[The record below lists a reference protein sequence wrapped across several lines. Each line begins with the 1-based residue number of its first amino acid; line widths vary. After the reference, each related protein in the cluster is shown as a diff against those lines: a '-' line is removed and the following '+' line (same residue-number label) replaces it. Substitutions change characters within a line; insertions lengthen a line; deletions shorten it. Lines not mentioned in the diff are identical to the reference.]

1 MECVEKAMRLL
12 AILYWNAGKLLKSN
26 YLYRCWSHDKVG
38 QMIHSFGT
46 YVDSWVMTGV
56 KESWATSSVSIY
68 KSNSKNACTLVPTAF
83 RWHRKM
89 EFKFHLHFSF
99 SPNFEK
105 RIWTSYLFC
114 RFRITLK
121 NWFEFHFSFL
131 HCLLLKNRLVFHLS
145 FLLEFEKRINTP
157 VIWNSPRPEDD
168 QGNEGPFTLGISGA
182 GTLW

>member
-68 KSNSKNACTLVPTAF
+68 KSNSKNACTLVPTVF
-83 RWHRKM
+83 RWHGKM
-89 EFKFHLHFSF
+89 EFKCHLHFLFSHDIEKQILFFVFASLWKTDMNFSFPFSF
-99 SPNFEK
+99 SHHFEK
-105 RIWTSYLFC
+105 RIWISFFVFALLVIEKQIGVSFVMN
-114 RFRITLK
+114 LK
-121 NWFEFHFSFL
+121 SGLIHQSFE
-131 HCLLLKNRLVFHLS
+131 
-145 FLLEFEKRINTP
+145 TP
-157 VIWNSPRPEDD
+157 PASPRGWP
-168 QGNEGPFTLGISGA
+168 G
-182 GTLW
+182 